1 MKITS
6 TLIQDVKLI
15 TPVSYKDNRGMF
27 MESFRCDLLKSNGID
42 YEFVQDNIVES
53 KKNILRGLHFQ
64 KINPQGKLIQ
74 ALSGKIFDVAV
85 DIREKSS
92 TYGNWVGEFLSYEN
106 KKQLFIPPGCAHG
119 YCVVSSNAKVMYK
132 CTDYFMANDQYGII
146 WNDPNINIKW
156 PINSPILSDKD
167 KLLPQLKFILEDVN
181 K

>member
-1 MKITS
+1 MKICN
-6 TLIQDVKLI
+6 TLIPDVKLI
-15 TPVSYKDNRGMF
+15 TPVCYKDTRGEF
-27 MESFRCDLLKSNGID
+27 IESYRCDLLKNNGID

-53 KKNILRGLHFQ
+53 KENILRGLHFQ

-92 TYGNWVGEFLSYEN
+92 TYGNWVGEFLSDEN
-106 KKQLFIPPGCAHG
+106 KKQLFIPPGFAHG
-119 YCVVSSNAKVMYK
+119 YCVVSNNAKVMYK
-132 CTDYFMANDQYGII
+132 CTDYFNPNDQYGII
-146 WNDPNINIKW
+146 WNDPKINIKW
-156 PINSPILSDKD
+156 PINSPVLSDKD